1 MSVGFF
7 LVVLWFGIAVL
18 TLLAGKFWLFV
29 LAVAVFVA
37 AIPIIRWFA
46 YREADQAAEREQ
58 YFDYLRAEGLCRDCE
73 APLLPNEREK
83 GIFRCGTCRAKRN
96 AQRA

>member
-1 MSVGFF
+1 MSVGPF
-7 LVVLWFGIAVL
+7 LVLLGFGIAVL
-18 TLLAGKFWLFV
+18 TLVAGKFWLFV

-37 AIPIIRWFA
+37 AIPIMRWFA

-58 YFDYLRAEGLCRDCE
+58 YFDHLRAEGLCRDCE
-73 APLLPNEREK
+73 APLLPSEREK
-83 GIFRCGTCRAKRN
+83 RIFRCGACRVKRN